1 MGQLPAKTQ
10 RVYDAI
16 HAYSSKH
23 RMSPSYREL
32 VDDLG
37 YKSLAGIQHHLDR
50 LEQEGLI
57 TRSKDQTAR
66 SIQLVHPDS
75 ALPTPSISGI
85 PIYGAIAASGFVEV
99 FDDAKGEYIEP
110 NLFLSQSGQP
120 ERFGLRV
127 WGDSMIGALI
137 DQGDIVILEKPTDPK
152 TVKNGTIVAARVE
165 GKTTLKRWHR
175 QGNQV
180 ALHPENPNY
189 PVMQVPAEE
198 VVIEG
203 VYVGIV
209 RGLL

>member
-1 MGQLPAKTQ
+1 
-10 RVYDAI
+10 
-16 HAYSSKH
+16 
-23 RMSPSYREL
+23 MSPSYREL

-99 FDDAKGEYIEP
+99 FDDAKVEYIEP